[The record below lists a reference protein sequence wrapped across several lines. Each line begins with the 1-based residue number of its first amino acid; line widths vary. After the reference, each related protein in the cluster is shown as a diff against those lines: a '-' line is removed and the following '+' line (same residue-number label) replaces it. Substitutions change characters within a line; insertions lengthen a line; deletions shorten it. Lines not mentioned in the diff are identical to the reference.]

1 MPPARS
7 RASTGLI
14 ATPVALAAAYQ
25 TLGAAAMVLK
35 PQLLAVALELI
46 GLSQGLECEEQHA
59 FTCELAL
66 QLLL

>member
-1 MPPARS
+1 
-7 RASTGLI
+7 LI
-14 ATPVALAAAYQ
+14 ATPCRFGRGVSTNQ